1 MRRNFCAYTYYCRFV
16 GFTLH
21 LRRFYSFTIAMNYTF
36 FDFLAL
42 VGSLGLFLYGMKIM
56 SEGLQKMAGNR
67 LRSIL
72 TAMTKNRV
80 TGVLTGLLVTALIQ
94 SSSATTVM
102 VVSFVNAGLL
112 TLVQSITVIMG
123 ANIGTTVTAW
133 LISLLGFSVSIVDF
147 SIPLMAVAIPFIFS
161 GKSKR
166 KSLGEFIMGFALLF
180 LGLEW
185 LKNSMPDL
193 QNNPE
198 ILEFLS
204 RYTDMGFGS
213 VLLFLVVGTLMTV
226 IVQSSS
232 ATMAITLV
240 MCAKGWIPFELGA
253 AMVLGENIGTT
264 ITANIAAIPANV
276 SAKRAALSHMM
287 FNVFGVIWMLLIF
300 YPFTGMISHLVE
312 AMGPGNPGQL
322 MQFTSSLDASTLG
335 IISGTGN
342 EGLTPEQTA
351 LKRQFLQ
358 YQVAT
363 SYGLSLFHTMFN
375 CINTFI
381 MIWFV
386 KIIAFVVSFLIKQK
400 ESDEE
405 FQLKY
410 ISTGML
416 STSEL
421 SLLQARKEIVVYS
434 ERTTRM
440 FHMVRD
446 LYKETNENECVKI
459 FTRIQKYENIS
470 DRMEVE
476 IAGYLTKVAEGRLS
490 ENGKHRLQAMLR
502 VVSEIE
508 STADSCFNLARIIM
522 RKRDDKAAY
531 TQQMDENMQLMFDLV
546 DKGLE
551 AMRKQLDSNREGRTE
566 EYNHSVDIENEI
578 NNFRNQLKRQN
589 LNDIKEHQ
597 YDYQASVTYMDM
609 INECEKMG
617 DYVINVAEALD
628 EEYYD

>member
-1 MRRNFCAYTYYCRFV
+1 
-16 GFTLH
+16 
-21 LRRFYSFTIAMNYTF
+21 MNYSF
-36 FDFLAL
+36 FDFLTL
-42 VGSLGLFLYGMKIM
+42 IGSLGLFLYGMKIM

-80 TGVLTGLLVTALIQ
+80 MGVFTGLLITALIQ

-112 TLVQSITVIMG
+112 SLVQSITVIMG

-133 LISLLGFSVSIVDF
+133 IISLLGFKVSVADF

-161 GKSKR
+161 AKSKR
-166 KSLGEFIMGFALLF
+166 KSIGEFIMGFAFLF
-180 LGLEW
+180 MGLEW
-185 LKNSMPDL
+185 LKNSVPDL
-193 QNNPE
+193 QANPG

-204 RYTDMGFGS
+204 RYTDLGFWS
-213 VLLFLVVGTLMTV
+213 VLIFLGVGTVLTIV
-226 IVQSSS
+226 VQSSS
-232 ATMAITLV
+232 ATMAITLI

-264 ITANIAAIPANV
+264 VTANIAALPANI
-276 SAKRAALSHMM
+276 SAKRAALAHLT
-287 FNVFGVIWMLLIF
+287 FNIFGVIWMLIVF
-300 YPFTGMISHLVE
+300 YPFTRLISGLV
-312 AMGPGNPGQL
+312 ANFGPGDPNMLTAFSSSIDPGTL
-322 MQFTSSLDASTLG
+322 SL
-335 IISGTGN
+335 ISGT
-342 EGLTPEQTA
+342 ETKGLTPEQLA
-351 LKRQFLQ
+351 LRDQLGQ
-358 YQVAT
+358 YQIAT

-375 CINTFI
+375 IINTFI

-386 KIIAFVVSFLIKQK
+386 KTIAKVVSFIIPQK
-400 ESDEE
+400 ETDEE

-434 ERTTRM
+434 ERTERM
-440 FHMVRD
+440 FKLVRD
-446 LYKETNENECVKI
+446 LYKEGNENDFVKM
-459 FTRIQKYENIS
+459 FSRIQKYENIS

-490 ENGKHRLQAMLR
+490 ENGKHGLQAMLR

-508 STADSCFNLARIIM
+508 SVGDGCFNLARTIM
-522 RKRDDKAAY
+522 RKREDKAVY
-531 TQQMDENMQLMFDLV
+531 TPEMDANVNLMMNLVEKAMSVMKHQLQATNQEHHSD
-546 DKGLE
+546 
-551 AMRKQLDSNREGRTE
+551 
-566 EYNHSVDIENEI
+566 EYNQSENIENEI
-578 NNFRNQLKRQN
+578 NNFRNQLKMQN
-589 LNDIKEHQ
+589 VSDVKEQ
-597 YDYQASVTYMDM
+597 KYDYQASVTYMDM

-617 DYVINVAEALD
+617 DYIVNVVEALD
-628 EEYYD
+628 EEYYN